1 MLTWIKIMVVLAWLV
16 MLLMLVLA
24 PVDLPRKGEAVVFH
38 VSEWGPEVERN
49 YLRTL
54 KTLPPKSQL
63 MVVDDGT
70 DALSSKVIERL
81 AIRNPGIVA
90 VKPWEVDRLSF
101 VPVSTVADNCQ

>member
-81 AIRNPGIVA
+81 AIRNPGIIA
-90 VKPWEVDRLSF
+90 VKLREVDRLSY